1 MSVILAISA
10 LGLFVVLLE
19 RLMRSKRS
27 KRMLPPGPSRFP
39 IVGNALQ
46 IPKIH
51 TWLKYTEWAKTYGK
65 PPQHVIL

>member
-19 RLMRSKRS
+19 RLMRSKRI
-27 KRMLPPGPSRFP
+27 LPPGPSRFP